1 MTPERIDVND
11 YDRAR
16 LIHAAL
22 TLYYGQELTQAD
34 VARRL
39 GLVPLPAANDTV
51 MGGTIGDAAAHKRGI
66 ARCHVACTTTDG

>member
-39 GLVPLPAANDTV
+39 GWIQEEKPEEVSENGETSEGEEV
-51 MGGTIGDAAAHKRGI
+51 
-66 ARCHVACTTTDG
+66 